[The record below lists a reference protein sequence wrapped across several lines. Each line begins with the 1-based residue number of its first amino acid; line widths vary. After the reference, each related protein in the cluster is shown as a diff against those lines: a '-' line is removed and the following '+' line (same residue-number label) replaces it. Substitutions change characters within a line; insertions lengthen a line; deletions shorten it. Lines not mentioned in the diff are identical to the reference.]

1 MQRRK
6 NIFNL
11 TLIKVFRWTKTA
23 DTYLTKKAMKTYLTK
38 KTEGGVEISR
48 ACSHNNQESPDHM
61 DPWWLMMPIVT
72 KMLIVCYQT
81 DDDCD
86 QNYEYNDVGMLP
98 LPQRRE

>member
-1 MQRRK
+1 
-6 NIFNL
+6 
-11 TLIKVFRWTKTA
+11 
-23 DTYLTKKAMKTYLTK
+23 
-38 KTEGGVEISR
+38 
-48 ACSHNNQESPDHM
+48 M